1 MKQFVNEH
9 ALALQTV
16 MVDGCCGP
24 VELQV
29 YETQSGAYFAVEGSW
44 LEQVPEDDKP
54 LYIPDPFN
62 EGYSVQ
68 LIDDMSEKKTE
79 LVSGE
84 VNQKLIDKV
93 IEDLQESFEM
103 GDYTTL
109 EDLLSFIPDHILKG
123 HLGE

>member
-1 MKQFVNEH
+1 MKQVVSEH

-54 LYIPDPFN
+54 LYIADPYN

-68 LIDDMSEKKTE
+68 LIDDMSEKKTDLTSGEPDSE
-79 LVSGE
+79 LV
-84 VNQKLIDKV
+84 DKV
-93 IEDLQESFEM
+93 IEDLKDSFEM

-109 EDLLSFIPDHILKG
+109 EELLSFIPAHILKG